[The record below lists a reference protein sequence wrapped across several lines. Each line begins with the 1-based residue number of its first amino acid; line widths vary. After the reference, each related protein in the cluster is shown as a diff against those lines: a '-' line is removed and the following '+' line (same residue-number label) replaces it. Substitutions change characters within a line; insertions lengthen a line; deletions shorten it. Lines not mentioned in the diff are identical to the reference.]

1 MQIVT
6 LKELDFE
13 TYAKDHEYASYYQT
27 VEYGN
32 VLKSMGFN
40 VHYLGIKE
48 NDRLIGASL
57 IVFKEIYMGKKIA
70 YAPHGIL
77 FDYNNK
83 EKVIELGKNLK
94 RVFGKQGFMIFRMN
108 PYIPATVKDK
118 RGRTINVNKDINSI
132 MKNIKSAGFKYM
144 GQNKYFENELPRFE
158 AIKLTD
164 KPMNDIFKGLNKRIK
179 HKIRRASGC
188 GITILVDKEKKIDEL
203 YNFVKKKDIYSKKYL
218 QAIVDNFNT
227 SRLYYALLNTDSFV
241 MEAKKRFEKEQETNN
256 EYAKKIQNL
265 RFANE
270 KSRAKLLN
278 KKMNSDK
285 LLNVYKMDLVLATK
299 LLEKYPKGLIIGG
312 CLTVE
317 YNNASYIVID
327 GYNKGLSHLNANYLI
342 KWYILDDIEG
352 RGLKY
357 LNMNAVAGNFGNK
370 NPYKNLN
377 DSKLEYDTN
386 IVEYIGEFN
395 LILKKL
401 NYLIYKR
408 IKKENYQIKNDLKEK
423 EEKKK

>member
-164 KPMNDIFKGLNKRIK
+164 KPMNDIFKGLNKK
-179 HKIRRASGC
+179 
-188 GITILVDKEKKIDEL
+188 
-203 YNFVKKKDIYSKKYL
+203 
-218 QAIVDNFNT
+218 
-227 SRLYYALLNTDSFV
+227 
-241 MEAKKRFEKEQETNN
+241 
-256 EYAKKIQNL
+256 
-265 RFANE
+265 
-270 KSRAKLLN
+270 N
-278 KKMNSDK
+278 K
-285 LLNVYKMDLVLATK
+285 T
-299 LLEKYPKGLIIGG
+299 
-312 CLTVE
+312 
-317 YNNASYIVID
+317 
-327 GYNKGLSHLNANYLI
+327 
-342 KWYILDDIEG
+342 
-352 RGLKY
+352 
-357 LNMNAVAGNFGNK
+357 
-370 NPYKNLN
+370 
-377 DSKLEYDTN
+377 
-386 IVEYIGEFN
+386 
-395 LILKKL
+395 
-401 NYLIYKR
+401 
-408 IKKENYQIKNDLKEK
+408 
-423 EEKKK
+423 